1 MLCVGETHSHAD
13 KSVSPLR
20 SPGATDLDTPK
31 QRSLNQYATWIPL
44 YDQKPEEP
52 VVPVVS
58 ATSNTPSVGLSFTSR
73 FEYVENVQSTEMS
86 SGGPQVLSHVA
97 APKPSSFFADY
108 GMDNGF
114 QKKSSSKVQ

>member
-1 MLCVGETHSHAD
+1 MQSSES
-13 KSVSPLR
+13 
-20 SPGATDLDTPK
+20 
-31 QRSLNQYATWIPL
+31 L

-58 ATSNTPSVGLSFTSR
+58 STSSTSSVGPSYTSR

-86 SGGPQVLSHVA
+86 SGDPQVLSHVA
-97 APKPSSFFADY
+97 PPKASSFFSDY

-114 QKKSSSKVQ
+114 QKKSSSKVQVSILNCVKWFSSVK